1 MQLIKLDAIDSTNDF
16 LKALARSKP
25 LENYTT
31 VLAHRQTNG
40 KGQRGARW
48 LSEPGSNL
56 IMSVLIQNDLVPT
69 AAVFH
74 LNVAVAISLLK
85 VLQRYQIPDLSIK
98 WPNDILSGNQKLG
111 GILIENLIKSD
122 QSWETVVGIGLNV
135 HQKDFKELPKATS
148 LYNVSQQ
155 SFGIEQ
161 LAQEIVAECRE
172 NYAYVAQQEVAT
184 LWGFYHAHL
193 FRKGIPSA
201 FELPNGQRF
210 MGKILEVTT
219 EGQLV
224 LEDEWE
230 TIRHFDLKEI
240 QLLY

>member
-31 VLAHRQTNG
+31 VLAHQQTNG

-56 IMSVLIQNDLVPT
+56 IMSVLIQNHRVPT
-69 AAVFH
+69 SAVFH

-85 VLQRYQIPDLSIK
+85 VLQRYHIPDLSIK

-122 QSWETVVGIGLNV
+122 QSWEAVVGIGLNV

-148 LYNVSQQ
+148 LYNISQQ

-172 NYAYVAQQEVAT
+172 NYVYVAQQEVAT
-184 LWGFYHAHL
+184 LWHIYHAHL
-193 FRKGIPSA
+193 FRKGVPSA

>member
-16 LKALARSKP
+16 LKALARTQR

-31 VLAHRQTNG
+31 VLAQSQTNG

-56 IMSVLIQNDLVPT
+56 IMSVLIQCYEVPT
-69 AAVFH
+69 TAVFH
-74 LNVAVAISLLK
+74 LNVAVAVSLFN
-85 VLQRYQIPDLSIK
+85 VLQRYLIPNLSIK

-122 QSWETVVGIGLNV
+122 QSWEAVVGIGLNV
-135 HQKDFKELPKATS
+135 HQNDFKDLPKATS
-148 LYNVSQQ
+148 LINVSQL
-155 SFGIEQ
+155 SFDIET
-161 LAQEIVAECRE
+161 LAQEIVAECRV
-172 NYAYVAQQEVAT
+172 NYAYIAQQEVAV
-184 LWGFYHAHL
+184 LWDLYHTHL
-193 FRKGIPSA
+193 FRKGVPST
-201 FELPNGQRF
+201 FELPDGQRF
-210 MGKILEVTT
+210 MGKIQGVTT

-230 TIRHFDLKEI
+230 MVRHFDLKEI

>member
-16 LKALARSKP
+16 LKALARSKQ
-25 LENYTT
+25 LENFTT
-31 VLAHRQTNG
+31 VLAKSQTNG
-40 KGQRGARW
+40 KGQRGSSW
-48 LSEPGSNL
+48 ISEPGSNL
-56 IMSVLIQNDLVPT
+56 IMSMLIRNYQVPT
-69 AAVFH
+69 TAVFH

-111 GILIENLIKSD
+111 GILIENLIKSE
-122 QSWETVVGIGLNV
+122 QSWEAVVGIGLNV
-135 HQKDFKELPKATS
+135 HQKAFKDLPKATS
-148 LYNVSQQ
+148 LYNVSQH
-155 SFGIEQ
+155 SYDIEQ
-161 LAQEIVAECRE
+161 LAQEIVAECQA
-172 NYAYVAQQEVAT
+172 NYPYVARQEVET
-184 LWGFYHAHL
+184 LWHFYHTHL
-193 FRKGIPSA
+193 FRKGVPSA

-210 MGKILEVTT
+210 MGKILEVTA

>member
-16 LKALARSKP
+16 LKALARAKP

-31 VLAHRQTNG
+31 VLAHQQTNG

-56 IMSVLIQNDLVPT
+56 IMSVLIQNHRVPT
-69 AAVFH
+69 SAVFH

-85 VLQRYQIPDLSIK
+85 VLQRYHIPDLSIK

-122 QSWETVVGIGLNV
+122 QSWEAVVGIGLNV

-148 LYNVSQQ
+148 LYNISQQ

-172 NYAYVAQQEVAT
+172 NYVYVAQQEVAT
-184 LWGFYHAHL
+184 LWHFYHTHL
-193 FRKGIPSA
+193 FRKGVPSA

>member
-74 LNVAVAISLLK
+74 LNVAVAISLSET
-85 VLQRYQIPDLSIK
+85 YCFGSYP
-98 WPNDILSGNQKLG
+98 PNTSFC
-111 GILIENLIKSD
+111 
-122 QSWETVVGIGLNV
+122 
-135 HQKDFKELPKATS
+135 FKRVFSLVFTS
-148 LYNVSQQ
+148 
-155 SFGIEQ
+155 
-161 LAQEIVAECRE
+161 
-172 NYAYVAQQEVAT
+172 
-184 LWGFYHAHL
+184 
-193 FRKGIPSA
+193 
-201 FELPNGQRF
+201 
-210 MGKILEVTT
+210 
-219 EGQLV
+219 
-224 LEDEWE
+224 
-230 TIRHFDLKEI
+230 
-240 QLLY
+240 